1 MSLAFA
7 PTAASQQPERVSPS
21 CERLAFQRAFSSLS
35 FVMLLAW
42 APTAAAQQPGRLS
55 PGCER
60 LEAPPALAAAPDL
73 DLSVLEEPHVLT
85 GLLKAPWSPPPD
97 LMQGTRALRVD
108 LMPTECAEAPLKM
121 TNGTLI
127 GPAKILKSTLSSDLY
142 LVNVLCH

>member
-1 MSLAFA
+1 MS
-7 PTAASQQPERVSPS
+7 TAAAQQPGRLSPG
-21 CERLAFQRAFSSLS
+21 CERLALQRAFVL
-35 FVMLLAW
+35 FLAW

-60 LEAPPALAAAPDL
+60 LKAPPALAAAPDL

-121 TNGTLI
+121 ANGTLI
-127 GPAKILKSTLSSDLY
+127 GPAKILKSTLSSDFY
-142 LVNVLCH
+142 LVHVLCH

>member
-1 MSLAFA
+1 MLAFA
-7 PTAASQQPERVSPS
+7 LLAATQQPGRLSQG
-21 CERLAFQRAFSSLS
+21 CERLAFERAFSALS
-35 FVMLLAW
+35 VVMLLAW

-60 LEAPPALAAAPDL
+60 LESPPALAAAPDL

-85 GLLKAPWSPPPD
+85 GLLKEPWSPPPD

-121 TNGTLI
+121 ANGTLI
-127 GPAKILKSTLSSDLY
+127 GPAQFLKSTLSSDFY
-142 LVNVLCH
+142 LVNVLCF

>member
-1 MSLAFA
+1 MS
-7 PTAASQQPERVSPS
+7 TAAAQQPGRLSPG
-21 CERLAFQRAFSSLS
+21 CERLALQRAFVL
-35 FVMLLAW
+35 FLAW

-121 TNGTLI
+121 ANGTLI
-127 GPAKILKSTLSSDLY
+127 GPANSQKYS
-142 LVNVLCH
+142 V